1 MTALSRAGAVAWY
14 ERPSMAE
21 GDEYALALSS
31 GIGYGVP
38 MKAQS
43 TDSGLPPPSGRG
55 AHIATVAGHCE
66 GKPHIAGHRIKVQ
79 HVAVWHERQGK
90 SPDEIVAEHPGLTL
104 ADVYAALAYYYDH
117 RDEINADIHADEQ
130 FASALQAQSRPSR
143 LVRRIVSHHAPND
156 PLSPR

>member
-1 MTALSRAGAVAWY
+1 
-14 ERPSMAE
+14 
-21 GDEYALALSS
+21 
-31 GIGYGVP
+31 
-38 MKAQS
+38 MKGQS
-43 TDSGLPPPSGRG
+43 TETGMVPPSALGT
-55 AHIATVAGHCE
+55 HIATVAGHCG

-104 ADVYAALAYYYDH
+104 ADVYAALVYYYDH
-117 RDEINADIHADEQ
+117 REEIDADIRADEQ
-130 FASALQAQSRPSR
+130 FTAALQAQSGPSR